1 MNITLI
7 QADLVWNDPAANRN
21 RFERE
26 IFAVG
31 ETDLVV
37 LPEMFP
43 TGFCTRPRE
52 AAEPDGGPTLAGMR
66 RTARK
71 KGAALAG
78 SVAVE
83 QDGRYFNRFYFV
95 RPRRCDGTLRQ
106 TPPLH
111 LRRRAQGI
119 HRRRPARD
127 RGIQRL
133 AHPAASLLRPAV
145 PGLVAQ
151 PGRLRHDSLR
161 SQLADAARRSLERAA
176 QSAGDRK
183 RLLRGRGQ
191 PGGRRSELQL
201 LRRDCTA
208 RLPRQT
214 AGRCR
219 HGGQPATLSA
229 EADKI
234 SLTTFRE
241 KFPALQDADPFTLN
255 I

>member
-52 AAEPDGGPTLAGMR
+52 AAEPDGGPTLAWMR

-95 RPRRCDGTLRQ
+95 RPDGATVHYDKR
-106 TPPLH
+106 H
-111 LRRRAQGI
+111 L
-119 HRRRPARD
+119 
-127 RGIQRL
+127 
-133 AHPAASLLRPAV
+133 
-145 PGLVAQ
+145 
-151 PGRLRHDSLR
+151 
-161 SQLADAARRSLERAA
+161 
-176 QSAGDRK
+176 
-183 RLLRGRGQ
+183 
-191 PGGRRSELQL
+191 
-201 LRRDCTA
+201 
-208 RLPRQT
+208 
-214 AGRCR
+214 
-219 HGGQPATLSA
+219 
-229 EADKI
+229 
-234 SLTTFRE
+234 
-241 KFPALQDADPFTLN
+241 FT
-255 I
+255 

>member
-52 AAEPDGGPTLAGMR
+52 AAEPDGGPTLAWMR

-83 QDGRYFNRFYFV
+83 QDGLTGASTRN
-95 RPRRCDGTLRQ
+95 
-106 TPPLH
+106 TP
-111 LRRRAQGI
+111 
-119 HRRRPARD
+119 
-127 RGIQRL
+127 
-133 AHPAASLLRPAV
+133 
-145 PGLVAQ
+145 
-151 PGRLRHDSLR
+151 
-161 SQLADAARRSLERAA
+161 
-176 QSAGDRK
+176 
-183 RLLRGRGQ
+183 
-191 PGGRRSELQL
+191 
-201 LRRDCTA
+201 
-208 RLPRQT
+208 
-214 AGRCR
+214 
-219 HGGQPATLSA
+219 A
-229 EADKI
+229 ETGA
-234 SLTTFRE
+234 
-241 KFPALQDADPFTLN
+241 
-255 I
+255 

>member
-52 AAEPDGGPTLAGMR
+52 AAEPDGGPTLAWMR

-83 QDGRYFNRFYFV
+83 QDGRRSS
-95 RPRRCDGTLRQ
+95 
-106 TPPLH
+106 
-111 LRRRAQGI
+111 QGHMLPGEI
-119 HRRRPARD
+119 ACVH
-127 RGIQRL
+127 GF
-133 AHPAASLLRPAV
+133 SLGKAV
-145 PGLVAQ
+145 
-151 PGRLRHDSLR
+151 
-161 SQLADAARRSLERAA
+161 SQLRICLSLK
-176 QSAGDRK
+176 GRK
-183 RLLRGRGQ
+183 RG
-191 PGGRRSELQL
+191 
-201 LRRDCTA
+201 A
-208 RLPRQT
+208 
-214 AGRCR
+214 
-219 HGGQPATLSA
+219 
-229 EADKI
+229 
-234 SLTTFRE
+234 
-241 KFPALQDADPFTLN
+241 
-255 I
+255 